1 MSYLDEIKSLQKIIN
16 EYNELKNIY
25 PNITKYILPFVNYI
39 EPYTYNLK
47 TKTIYYNNNKI
58 NIDKNINPNISL
70 YQNLSIFSKIN
81 LKQILIITSNV
92 NIIEHC
98 LLLNKSQIQ
107 KIKLFILNIDQLEQ
121 FILLK
126 EKYKNL
132 IDMYYIGYKF
142 DYDMYMTITSLI
154 QNEKF
159 SSIILD
165 YSDSNKL
172 YNGSELATALL
183 ILLINNFLDENNHCI
198 NYNKLPTQNDT
209 LIYLYNILFNCFYN
223 HNLNDLYLYNY
234 NDINN
239 YKTILLYNNFR
250 QKISKKDE
258 DFLINFLKSD
268 GKNNNNNN
276 NKLSEDFLNN
286 MKHVWE
292 KIVITHKE
300 NLERVRNILQNKT
313 KRLLYHRNNLK
324 SIQSTTLS
332 KIPEFVSDIP
342 VTNSIY
348 DDNALDHQS
357 KCHWGQKKLLLS
369 EIQFFTRICKTLN
382 TKTLKDFAVV
392 YIGSAG
398 GHHLPILYNLFPDL
412 IWLLYDPAP
421 FSNEVMKHP
430 TKDKSVFVYNM
441 FFTDDT
447 LDHVRKNCQG
457 RKILFISD
465 IRVDN
470 KEEDIIKDMRNQA
483 FWGTELNSPFM
494 LHKFRLPYEELETI
508 PKSNL
513 QFKLNDK
520 LFTNPNFKTTK
531 NMMYLKGDI
540 YLQIFPPPYSG
551 ELRLYVE
558 QKNGKYEFAEYDY
571 LDIEN
576 RLVYFNSYIRPY
588 FYCFAN
594 DKICEEYKYI
604 NYIPGYDTSIEC
616 LMEYKVVMDYYNY
629 FFEKTI
635 TDKKVMIQKLYDMNF
650 YLEKLAH
657 RKFITCNYD
666 TTIKY
671 LKKTNINNNDKYN
684 KLKIWKEISKFNIA
698 LSAKN
703 QFKII
708 KEDGASI
715 LGEKRYNKALDY
727 LKPFITN
734 INYVQFPS

>member
-1 MSYLDEIKSLQKIIN
+1 MSYLDEIKTLQTIIN

-25 PNITKYILPFVNYI
+25 PNIIKYILPNINYI

-47 TKTIYYNNNKI
+47 TGAVYNNNNKI
-58 NIDKNINPNISL
+58 NTNVSL

-92 NIIEHC
+92 NIIEYC
-98 LLLNKSQIQ
+98 LSLNKSNIQ
-107 KIKLFILNIDQLEQ
+107 KIKLFVLNIDHLEQ

-132 IDMYYIGYKF
+132 IDIYYIGYKF
-142 DYDMYMTITSLI
+142 DYDMYITISSII

-172 YNGSELATALL
+172 YNGNELSTALL
-183 ILLINNFLDENNHCI
+183 ILLINNFSDDNNYCI
-198 NYNKLPTQNDT
+198 NYNRLPTQNNN
-209 LIYLYNILFNCFYN
+209 LLYLYNILFNCFYN
-223 HNLNDLYLYNY
+223 HNLNDLYQYNY

-239 YKTILLYNNFR
+239 YKTILLYNNFK

-258 DFLINFLKSD
+258 EFLIELLKSD
-268 GKNNNNNN
+268 GKINYNYNYE
-276 NKLSEDFLNN
+276 LSDDFLNN
-286 MKHVWE
+286 MKHVWN
-292 KIVITHKE
+292 KIVIIHKE

-324 SIQSTTLS
+324 NIDFTKIT

-342 VTNSIY
+342 VTNSVFDI
-348 DDNALDHQS
+348 DALDHQP
-357 KCHWGQKKLLLS
+357 KCLWGQKKLLLS

-382 TKTLKDFAVV
+382 TKSLKDFTVV
-392 YIGSAG
+392 YIGSAA

-421 FSNEVMKHP
+421 FSKEVMKHP

-441 FFTDDT
+441 YFTDDT
-447 LDHVRKNCQG
+447 LEHVRKNCQG
-457 RKILFISD
+457 RKILLISD
-465 IRVDN
+465 IRVDP

-520 LFTNPNFKTTK
+520 LFINPNLKTTK
-531 NMMYLKGDI
+531 YKNMLYLKGDI
-540 YLQIFPPPYSG
+540 YLQIFPRPYSG
-551 ELRLYVE
+551 ELRLFVE

-571 LDIEN
+571 LDIQN
-576 RLVYFNSYIRPY
+576 KLIYFNSYIRPY
-588 FYCFAN
+588 FYCSN
-594 DKICEEYKYI
+594 DDKICKEYKYI
-604 NYIPGYDTSIEC
+604 NYIPGYDTSVEC

-629 FFEKTI
+629 FFNIK
-635 TDKKVMIQKLYDMNF
+635 DKKVIIQKLYDMNF
-650 YLEKLAH
+650 YLEKLTY

-666 TTIKY
+666 TTIKNF
-671 LKKTNINNNDKYN
+671 KKTNINNNYDEYN

-703 QFKII
+703 QLKII
-708 KEDGASI
+708 KEDGLSI
-715 LGEKRYNKALDY
+715 LGEKRYNRALDY

-734 INYVQFPS
+734 IKYIEL